1 MHQNEPPYDRIEPA
15 LGRHLHGI
23 AKQESNVLDAR
34 GLYALP
40 GYLDSF
46 RRAVDAN
53 HFSLRTGKRGAQ
65 QCDVSGSAANVQ
77 HPHPVAYACSLKHP
91 QCERLVN
98 SRLHAQTPQFPLGMA
113 ECVRRFAGRLLHISM
128 LDYAQGTPGPER
140 AAIGYDSDPEEK
152 GSDIHRCV

>member
-1 MHQNEPPYDRIEPA
+1 GLMHQNEPPYDRIEPA

-40 GYLDSF
+40 GHLDSF

-77 HPHPVAYACSLKHP
+77 HAHPVAYACALKHP
-91 QCERLVN
+91 QRERLVDP
-98 SRLHAQTPQFPLGMA
+98 RLHAQSLQLPFGMA
-113 ECVRRFAGRLLHISM
+113 ECVSRFTTRLPHISM
-128 LDYAQGTPGPER
+128 LDYAQGTTPVPER
-140 AAIGYDSDPEEK
+140 AAVGYDSEPQQ
-152 GSDIHRCV
+152 